1 MVVGGYSKIERGE
14 TDIRFSKLQ
23 QIAKTFE
30 IELSDLIG
38 LNEKNV
44 FNFIGNFN
52 DLTSSKINCTMTTTE
67 YEHELEKANLT
78 IEHLREQIDSLKEMI
93 EILKKD

>member
-1 MVVGGYSKIERGE
+1 MLS
-14 TDIRFSKLQ
+14 DS
-23 QIAKTFE
+23 FE

-44 FNFIGNFN
+44 FNLIGNFN
-52 DLTSSKINCTMTTTE
+52 DLTSSKINCTMNPTE

-78 IEHLREQIDSLKEMI
+78 IEHLREQVESLKEMI
-93 EILKKD
+93 EILKKN